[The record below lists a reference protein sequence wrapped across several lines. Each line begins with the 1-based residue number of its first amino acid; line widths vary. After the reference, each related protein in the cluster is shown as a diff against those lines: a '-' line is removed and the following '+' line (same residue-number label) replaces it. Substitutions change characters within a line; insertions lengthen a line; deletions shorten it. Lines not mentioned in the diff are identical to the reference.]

1 MGSFQNS
8 MNKRLRRELAPFRT
22 FLVATIVF
30 GSLATI
36 ATILQWALFARIVDR
51 VFLKQQSL
59 AQVGALLA
67 TLLLAILARAALI
80 WLRSLVAQETALR
93 AKADLRDRFFE
104 QLMRL
109 GPSYLREQR
118 TGELVSTATDGIER
132 LDPYFAR
139 YLPQTI
145 MSVLTPLLIVACI
158 FPIDWISGA
167 IMLGTAPIIP
177 ILMIVVGS
185 FSEKQMKRQWLVLS
199 RMSAYFLDVLQ
210 GLPTLKLL
218 GRSRGEAERVAKVS
232 DEYRV
237 RTMKVLRY
245 AFLSGLALE
254 FMTMAAIALI
264 AVMLGVRLLS
274 DNISFFSAFFVLLLV
289 PEFYRP
295 LRDLGADR
303 HAAMEGKSAAERIFA
318 ILDEPLPVRLPEHPA
333 NLSAGSVAIELS
345 GVCFRYPEAE
355 QPAVADVSLRLE
367 PGTRTAL
374 VGASGSGKSTIVNLL
389 LRFLDP
395 SEGQISANGIPLSE
409 LSLDLWREQVALVPQ
424 RPYLF
429 YGNVLENIRLARPD
443 ATDDEVRKAAELAG
457 AAEFIATLSDG
468 YATQLGE
475 QGARLSQGQAQRLAL
490 ARAFL
495 KDAPF
500 VVLDE
505 PTSSLDPESE
515 ERIRLSLDQLSR
527 GRTVLVVAHRLK
539 TVYTADRIAVLD
551 HGRLVEYGSHDE
563 LLARGGQYAALA
575 GAYSLA
581 AAD

>member
-1 MGSFQNS
+1 
-8 MNKRLRRELAPFRT
+8 MNKRLTREIRPFRS
-22 FLVATIVF
+22 FL
-30 GSLATI
+30 LATI
-36 ATILQWALFARIVDR
+36 TLGALGTVVTIVQWALFARIVDR
-51 VFLKQQSL
+51 VFLKQQTL
-59 AQVGALLA
+59 GQVGALLA
-67 TLLLAILARAALI
+67 ALLLVIVARAALI
-80 WLRSLVAQETALR
+80 WLRSLVAQEGALR
-93 AKADLRDRFFE
+93 VKAELRDRLFQ

-109 GPSYLREQR
+109 GPSYLRGER

-139 YLPQTI
+139 YLPQMV
-145 MSVLTPLLIVACI
+145 MSVLTPLLIVACV
-158 FPIDWISGA
+158 FPFDWISGA
-167 IMLGTAPIIP
+167 LLLGTAPIIP

-185 FSEKQMKRQWLVLS
+185 FSEKQMNRQWLALS

-210 GLPTLKLL
+210 GLPTLKLF
-218 GRSRGEAERVAKVS
+218 GRNRAEAERVEKVS

-274 DNISFFSAFFVLLLV
+274 DDISFFAAFFILLLV

-318 ILDEPLPVRLPEHPA
+318 ILDEPLPVRLPDHPA
-333 NLSAGSVAIELS
+333 TLTERTLTLDLNHVS
-345 GVCFRYPEAE
+345 FQYPGADA
-355 QPAVADVSLRLE
+355 PAVADVSLHLA

-374 VGASGSGKSTIVNLL
+374 VGASGSGKSTIVNML

-395 SEGQISANGIPLSE
+395 SEGHIAVNDIPLSE

-429 YGNVLENIRLARPD
+429 YGSALDNIRLARPD
-443 ATDDEVRKAAELAG
+443 ATDDEVRTAAELAG
-457 AAEFIATLSDG
+457 AAEFIGKLSDG

-515 ERIRLSLDQLSR
+515 ERIRLALEQLEV
-527 GRTVLVVAHRLK
+527 GRTMLIVAHRLK
-539 TVYTADRIAVLD
+539 TVYSADQIAVLD
-551 HGRLVEYGSHDE
+551 HGRLVECGTHDE
-563 LLARGGQYAALA
+563 LLTRGWTYARLA

-581 AAD
+581 VAD

>member
-1 MGSFQNS
+1 
-8 MNKRLRRELAPFRT
+8 MNKRLTREIRPFRT
-22 FLVATIVF
+22 FLF
-30 GSLATI
+30 ATI
-36 ATILQWALFARIVDR
+36 ALGALATVVTIVQWALFARIVDH
-51 VFLKQQSL
+51 VFLKQQTL

-67 TLLLAILARAALI
+67 GLLVAILVRAALI
-80 WLRSLVAQETALR
+80 WVRALVAQEGALR
-93 AKADLRDRFFE
+93 IKAELRDRFFQ

-109 GPSYLREQR
+109 GPSYLRGER
-118 TGELVSTATDGIER
+118 TGELVSTTTDGIER

-139 YLPQTI
+139 YLPQ
-145 MSVLTPLLIVACI
+145 MALSVLTPLLIVACV
-158 FPIDWISGA
+158 FPFDWISGA
-167 IMLGTAPIIP
+167 LLLGTAPIIP

-185 FSEKQMKRQWLVLS
+185 FAEKQMKRQWLALS

-210 GLPTLKLL
+210 GLPTLKLF
-218 GRSRGEAERVAKVS
+218 GRSRGEAERVARVS

-274 DNISFFSAFFVLLLV
+274 DDISFVTAFFILLLV

-318 ILDEPLPVRLPEHPA
+318 ILDEPLPIRLSEHPA
-333 NLSAGSVAIELS
+333 MLRERSLTIDLNTVS
-345 GVCFRYPEAE
+345 FRYPEAE
-355 QPAVADVSLRLE
+355 SQGVTDVSLRME

-395 SEGQISANGIPLSE
+395 SEGHIAVNGIPLSE
-409 LSLDLWREQVALVPQ
+409 LSLESWRAQIALVPQ
-424 RPYLF
+424 QPYLF
-429 YGNVLENIRLARPD
+429 YGSVLDNIRLARPK
-443 ATDDEVRKAAELAG
+443 ATDDEVRTAAEQAG
-457 AAEFIATLSDG
+457 AAEFIAKLSDG
-468 YATQLGE
+468 YATQLGD
-475 QGARLSQGQAQRLAL
+475 QGARVSQGQAQRLAL

-515 ERIRLSLDQLSR
+515 ERIRLALERLAV
-527 GRTVLVVAHRLK
+527 GRTVLIVAHRLK
-539 TVYTADRIAVLD
+539 TVYSADQIAVLD
-551 HGRLVEYGSHDE
+551 HGRLIEYGTHDE

-581 AAD
+581 VAD

>member
-1 MGSFQNS
+1 
-8 MNKRLRRELAPFRT
+8 MNKRLTREIRPFRT
-22 FLVATIVF
+22 FLF
-30 GSLATI
+30 ATI
-36 ATILQWALFARIVDR
+36 ALGALATVVTIVQWVLFARIVDR
-51 VFLKQQSL
+51 VFLKQQTL
-59 AQVGALLA
+59 TQVGALLGG
-67 TLLLAILARAALI
+67 LLLAILARAALI
-80 WLRSLVAQETALR
+80 WLRSLVAQEGALR
-93 AKADLRDRFFE
+93 VKAELRDRLFQ

-109 GPSYLREQR
+109 GPSYLRGER

-139 YLPQTI
+139 YLPQ
-145 MSVLTPLLIVACI
+145 MALSVLTPLLIVACV
-158 FPIDWISGA
+158 FPLDWISGA
-167 IMLGTAPIIP
+167 LLLGTAPVIP

-185 FSEKQMKRQWLVLS
+185 FAEKQMNRQWLALS
-199 RMSAYFLDVLQ
+199 RMSAYFLDMLQ
-210 GLPTLKLL
+210 GLPTLKLF
-218 GRSRGEAERVAKVS
+218 GRSRAEAERVARVS

-274 DNISFFSAFFVLLLV
+274 DDISFVTAFFILLLV

-318 ILDEPLPVRLPEHPA
+318 ILDEPLPVRLAEHPA
-333 NLSAGSVAIELS
+333 TLRERSLIVELRS
-345 GVCFRYPEAE
+345 VCFQYPEAE
-355 QPAVADVSLRLE
+355 SPAVADVSLRLE

-395 SEGQISANGIPLSE
+395 GEGHIAVNGIPLSE
-409 LSLDLWREQVALVPQ
+409 LSLDAWRAEVALVPQ
-424 RPYLF
+424 QPYLF
-429 YGNVLENIRLARPD
+429 YGSVLDNIRLARPE
-443 ATDDEVRKAAELAG
+443 ATDAEVRTAADQAG
-457 AAEFIATLSDG
+457 AADFIEQLSDG

-475 QGARLSQGQAQRLAL
+475 QGARVSQGQAQRLAL

-515 ERIRLSLDQLSR
+515 ERIRLALERLAL
-527 GRTVLVVAHRLK
+527 GRTVLIVAHRLK
-539 TVYTADRIAVLD
+539 TVYSADQIAVLD
-551 HGRLVEYGSHDE
+551 HGRLVECGKHDE